1 MSRQIEAALLSL
13 LPTQNSNLPPSL
25 VELASS
31 LLAQSRLRAS
41 TLKAEEEVA
50 RLLKISL
57 NLPPIEPRPP
67 VPPRIYKRLYTH
79 LDKILPASS
88 VSGRGRANGPGTPRS
103 KQLSSP
109 ASRPLPSRR
118 TPSKELS
125 LAAFRTP
132 AKPASTAKSSS
143 TSTAT
148 SLGPSFPPWLRP
160 TATHLCSALRQGRG
174 PDLAPTVIFGLESII
189 APNRRRTDDEW
200 VNGHLA
206 ALLAAIYWYV
216 SESAQ
221 LAPGEDMTADAS
233 RSSLNARRKPILGA
247 LKSAREVVKPPVTRG
262 RKIAAATEED
272 KAVFWDGWAEG
283 LKAADISE
291 AVEEVAVRKWLD
303 SDWFRSIDLLRD
315 AGEDA
320 GQVDPDAN
328 PDDLI
333 STTAPLQIRKAD
345 TMLQDRFDYL
355 SERRRVG
362 YKHWK
367 AGILRRLELAERGHG
382 TNATSVGS

>member
-1 MSRQIEAALLSL
+1 MSRQVESALLSL
-13 LPTQNSNLPPSL
+13 LPTQNSNLPPPL
-25 VELASS
+25 VDLAAS

-67 VPPRIYKRLYTH
+67 IPPRIYKRLYTH
-79 LDKILPASS
+79 LDKILPSS
-88 VSGRGRANGPGTPRS
+88 SIHGRSRANGLGTPRP
-103 KQLSSP
+103 KALSSP
-109 ASRPLPSRR
+109 ASRPVPSRG
-118 TPSKELS
+118 TPGKDLS
-125 LAAFRTP
+125 LAAFRAP
-132 AKPASTAKSSS
+132 EKAGSTIKSSS
-143 TSTAT
+143 TSTARNLGL
-148 SLGPSFPPWLRP
+148 SLPPWLRP
-160 TATHLCSALRQGRG
+160 TVHHLCRALHESGG

-189 APNRRRTDDEW
+189 APHRRRTDDEW
-200 VNGHLA
+200 VNQHLT

-262 RKIAAATEED
+262 NKTAAATEEET
-272 KAVFWDGWAEG
+272 AVFWDGWVEG

-291 AVEEVAVRKWLD
+291 AVEEVAVRRWLD
-303 SDWFRSIDLLRD
+303 SDWFRSIHLLR
-315 AGEDA
+315 DA
-320 GQVDPDAN
+320 GQVDPSAH
-328 PDDLI
+328 PDELI
-333 STTAPLQIRKAD
+333 STAAALQIRKAD
-345 TMLQDRFDYL
+345 TMLQDRFDFL
-355 SERRRVG
+355 SERRRVD

-367 AGILRRLELAERGHG
+367 AGILRGLELAERAQAR
-382 TNATSVGS
+382 NATAGGL